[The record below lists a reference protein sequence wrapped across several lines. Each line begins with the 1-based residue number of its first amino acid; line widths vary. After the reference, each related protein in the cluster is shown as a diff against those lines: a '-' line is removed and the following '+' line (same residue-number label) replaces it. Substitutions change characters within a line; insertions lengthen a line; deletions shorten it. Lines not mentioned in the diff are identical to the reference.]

1 MSHPID
7 AIPEKLSLE
16 VCAALVKAG
25 MRAPW
30 RNGVNQGDPPVYT
43 LDVLGASNTTPIVI
57 TVPPNSL
64 TVSDAAIGVRAPTT
78 GWEGRIIHVV
88 IAGVTGNTA
97 ANKLD
102 EKPQRNEAWCGVVT
116 SPTTIALYDL
126 DNTGALVP
134 SVGNGAYT
142 GGGTVSRALIDGRI
156 LVGRKHADG
165 EHASPP
171 RIVMVPASVATEE
184 PGLSTGGTYTQEAL
198 SAGERDAARVAPPLR
213 TLVLTWEVHAWG
225 TAGDAFGPTLLLVE
239 ALERAAYVKIGSSCW
254 EAGRA
259 TWNDQHPDAPLRT
272 AIGHWLV
279 GTLTVRIPLTRTAV
293 ELAADD
299 LDPLLTMSLGDG
311 IGSPEAA

>member
-1 MSHPID
+1 MTHPID
-7 AIPEKLSLE
+7 IIPELLSLE

-30 RNGVNQGDPPVYT
+30 RNGVNQGDPQVFT
-43 LDVLGASNTTPIVI
+43 IDVLDASNTSPIVI
-57 TVPPNSL
+57 TVPANSL
-64 TVSDAAIGVRAPTT
+64 TVDDSALGVRA
-78 GWEGRIIHVV
+78 GRIIHVV
-88 IAGVTGNTA
+88 VAGVLGNTA

-102 EKPQRNEAWCGVVT
+102 AKPQRNEAWCGVVLT
-116 SPTTIALYDL
+116 PTTIALYDL
-126 DNTGALVP
+126 DSTTGALVA
-134 SVGNGAYT
+134 STGNGAYA

-171 RIVMVPASVATEE
+171 RIVLVPATVATEE
-184 PGLSTGGTYTQEAL
+184 PGLATGGVY
-198 SAGERDAARVAPPLR
+198 SAASIAQGEHDRARTDPPLR
-213 TLVLTWEVHAWG
+213 TLALTWEVHAWG
-225 TAGDAFGPTLLLVE
+225 TGGDAFGPTLLLVE
-239 ALERAAYVKIGSSCW
+239 ALERAAYVRIGSSCW

-259 TWNDQHPDAPLRT
+259 SWNDQHPDAPQRT
-272 AIGHWLV
+272 GYGHWMM

-311 IGSPEAA
+311 INPPEAA

>member
-7 AIPEKLSLE
+7 AIPELLSLE
-16 VCAALVKAG
+16 VCSALVKAG
-25 MRAPW
+25 YRAPW
-30 RNGVNQGDPPVYT
+30 RNGANQGDAPTYT

-57 TVPPNSL
+57 TVPANSL
-64 TVSDAAIGVRAPTT
+64 TVSDDAIGVRS
-78 GWEGRIIHVV
+78 GRIIHVV
-88 IAGVTGNTA
+88 VAGVTGNTA
-97 ANKLD
+97 ANNLD
-102 EKPQRNEAWCGVVT
+102 AKPQRNEAWCGVVT

-134 SVGNGAYT
+134 STGNGAYA

-156 LVGRKHADG
+156 LVGRKHAAG

-171 RIVMVPASVATEE
+171 RIVLVPAAVATEE
-184 PGLSTGGTYTQEAL
+184 PGLSTGGVYSAAAFA
-198 SAGERDAARVAPPLR
+198 AGEHDAARVAPPLR
-213 TLVLTWEVHAWG
+213 TLALTWEVHAWG

-239 ALERAAYVKIGSSCW
+239 ALERAAYIKIGSSCW

-259 TWNDQHPDAPLRT
+259 NWGDQHPDAPQRT
-272 AIGHWLV
+272 AIGHWIV

-299 LDPLLTMSLGDG
+299 LDPLLTMYLGDG
-311 IGSPEAA
+311 VNPPEAA